1 MILIIFDKK
10 GDKLTLNLDSYG
22 EKTVTNGDHHGE
34 LMMSSNCSLGRAN
47 HSCWWNV
54 AAIWPSP
61 PN

>member
-34 LMMSSNCSLGRAN
+34 LMMSSNCSLGR
-47 HSCWWNV
+47 
-54 AAIWPSP
+54 
-61 PN
+61 